1 MKLTLLDQALLPL
14 APQRV
19 AARLKARMQVQAL
32 SALGQSGLTP
42 SAISGSEDF
51 TGGGTPPNT
60 GLRWWRPW
68 SRDAAGDTLRDLSTR
83 RAQARELVQDN
94 PIAAGA
100 LQTVVDRVV
109 GTGLALV
116 PMPDRRALGWSAEQ
130 AEAWKRQVQTEFA
143 VWADSRH
150 CTMEGTQNFY
160 ERQALTLRTALE
172 SGDAFT
178 VLPDAQSPGQPYRLR
193 LQLLE
198 ADRVGNPMGRPDT
211 VTEAGG
217 VRFGTGGAPL
227 SCHIY
232 RMHPGAALTGGRD
245 RFAGEWVDFAGPSGR
260 LRVLHHLRHMR
271 PGQPRGVPWLKPV
284 VSTLKQI
291 GRYTEAEIQAAV
303 VSAFLTLVIET
314 ADAGPSPAPVFG
326 ATEEDVAAA
335 AGEIAMGPGAV
346 IGLAKGEKANVVNPQ
361 RPNPAFE
368 PFVAA
373 LFTQVGM
380 ALGVPHEL
388 LTKRFNASYSASKAA
403 LLDAWVFFRGM
414 RAWIAASLCQP
425 AYETWMAEA
434 VIRGRITAPGF
445 FADPLMRWAY
455 TRAAWHGDSPG
466 SINPKDEVAAYV
478 AAIDARLMSRE
489 RAEWELGGT
498 DWWGTLDA
506 KAAEQRR
513 LKDLDLLP
521 TPKAGAAIQPPAERD
536 NASDAALHAA
546 EIAAAMHEQAGAIA
560 ALASRPQAAP
570 PSVTVN
576 QGDTHV
582 HPAAVEVRAGDANVH
597 MPEGLIQLEAHI
609 TTPEVTVPVQV
620 QAGDVHVDL
629 PPAQVTVHQ
638 AAAPTP
644 RPVATRQ
651 RIVRDAAGEMVEVIN
666 EPVE

>member
-19 AARLKARMQVQAL
+19 AARLKARMQVQSL
-32 SALGQSGLTP
+32 SAMGQSGLTP
-42 SAISGSEDF
+42 SAISGNEDF
-51 TGGGTPPNT
+51 TGGGTQPNT

-116 PMPDRRALGWSAEQ
+116 PMPDRRALGWSPEQ

-160 ERQALTLRTALE
+160 ERQSLTLRTALE

-521 TPKAGAAIQPPAERD
+521 TPKAGAAIQPTAERD
-536 NASDAALHAA
+536 NASDAALQTA

-560 ALASRPQAAP
+560 ALASRPQAA

-609 TTPEVTVPVQV
+609 ATPEVTVPVQV

>member
-32 SALGQSGLTP
+32 SAMGQSGLTP
-42 SAISGSEDF
+42 SAISGNEDF
-51 TGGGTPPNT
+51 TGGGTQPNT

-130 AEAWKRQVQTEFA
+130 AEAWKRQVQTEFSM
-143 VWADSRH
+143 WADSRH
-150 CTMEGTQNFY
+150 CTMESTQNFY

-217 VRFGTGGAPL
+217 VRFGDGGAPQ

-232 RMHPGAALTGGRD
+232 RAHPGAVLTGGRD
-245 RFAGEWVDFAGPSGR
+245 RFAGEWIDFAGPSGR
-260 LRVLHHLRHMR
+260 LRVLHHMRHMR

-326 ATEEDVAAA
+326 ATEEDVAASE
-335 AGEIAMGPGAV
+335 GEISMGPGAV

-414 RAWIAASLCQP
+414 RSWLSASLCQP

-434 VIRGRITAPGF
+434 VIRGRVAAPGF
-445 FADPLMRWAY
+445 FSDPLMRWAY

-498 DWWGTLDA
+498 DWWTTLDA
-506 KAAEQRR
+506 KAAEQQR
-513 LKDLDLLP
+513 LKELDLLP
-521 TPKAGAAIQPPAERD
+521 APKAGAPAQPQD
-536 NASDAALHAA
+536 DSDKATAAV
-546 EIAAAMHEQAGAIA
+546 AAAMHEQAGAIA
-560 ALASRPQAAP
+560 ALAARPQAAP
-570 PSVTVN
+570 AVTVH

-582 HPAAVEVRAGDANVH
+582 HPAAVEVQAGDSHIH
-597 MPEGLIQLEAHI
+597 MPEGLVQLEASVAA
-609 TTPEVTVPVQV
+609 PQVTVPVQV
-620 QAGDVHVDL
+620 QAGDVHVDV

-638 AAAPTP
+638 AAAVAPP
-644 RPVATRQ
+644 PPVAMRQ
-651 RIVRDAAGEMVEVIN
+651 RIVRDAAGEMSEIIN
-666 EPVE
+666 EPYTGEDAE